1 MAPPDISLTWWGN
14 ACIDLSIRDTRI
26 VIDPYMRPDD
36 ADIDYVLITHEHY
49 DHCHEPTLKRL
60 LAGDRFKRIMVPPS
74 ALQMSKIDS
83 PIEKDPEDLRWVD
96 PDKLTVMYPSL
107 TREPGRQH
115 PGPGQMDLGDGITVE
130 TIDSSER
137 PTRYLGGQFVGG
149 HYISGSMPTLGFLI
163 EDEQSGIGIFHPGD
177 LHEAFDVQRELRG
190 RVDYMLYPSIKLK
203 GVEQTVLDNIQPRCV
218 IPIHYYLD
226 EPDFPLRMTMGPG
239 DVTATDFA
247 TGDPMPGAA
256 PEAYRSE
263 IVDLIEA
270 HWYPTPLDP
279 VKEFEQLEQTL
290 PEGIDL
296 LVVEGG
302 KPHRLPAAVTT

>member
-1 MAPPDISLTWWGN
+1 MAQAGISLIWWGS
-14 ACIDLSIRDTRI
+14 ACIDLTIRDTRI

-36 ADIDYVLITHEHY
+36 DAVDYVLITHEHY
-49 DHCHEPTLKRL
+49 DHCHEPTLRRL
-60 LAGDRFKRIMVPPS
+60 LAGDRFKRIVVPPS
-74 ALQMSKIDS
+74 ALVMSKIDS
-83 PIEKDPEDLRWVD
+83 PIESDPEDLAWVD
-96 PDKLTVMYPSL
+96 PDKLTVMYPGL
-107 TREPGRQH
+107 TREPGRKH
-115 PGPGQMDLGDGITVE
+115 PGPEQIDLGDGITMR

-163 EDEQSGIGIFHPGD
+163 EDARSGLGIFHPGD
-177 LHEAFDVQRELRG
+177 LHEAFDAQRELRG
-190 RVDYMLYPSIKLK
+190 KVDYMLFPSIKLK
-203 GVEQTVLDNIQPRCV
+203 GIEQTVLDNIRPRCI

-226 EPDFPLRMTMGPG
+226 EPDFPLTMAMGPD
-239 DVTATDFA
+239 DVVATDFA

-279 VKEFEQLEQTL
+279 LAEFAALEREL
-290 PEGIDL
+290 PEDIEL
-296 LVVEGG
+296 RVVTAGR
-302 KPHRLPAAVTT
+302 PHELDHV